1 MRETPSNSRLRP
13 MSDEQLR
20 QVAGGSNVQAVIKEV
35 CADIQKIEA
44 AIKAAL

>member
-1 MRETPSNSRLRP
+1 

-20 QVAGGSNVQAVIKEV
+20 QVAGGSNACAQVQAVIKEV
-35 CADIQKIEA
+35 CADVQKVEA